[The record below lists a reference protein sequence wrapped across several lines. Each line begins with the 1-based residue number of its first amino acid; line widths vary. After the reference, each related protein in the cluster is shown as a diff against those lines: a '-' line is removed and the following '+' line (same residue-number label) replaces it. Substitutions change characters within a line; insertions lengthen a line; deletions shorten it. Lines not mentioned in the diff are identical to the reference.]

1 MATAETDTK
10 TALQELL
17 DERQRYE
24 GWLRALDDRRAATPP
39 HVYERVRTD
48 YTLRLERVT
57 QRLRERAEQLT
68 ATIEGMRTRLQS
80 LRSREADRTDERHE
94 FELRAA
100 VGELSPEEWERRR
113 GEADRELS
121 AIAEDRRSVEG
132 ELAELDRIVALTREP
147 ATRAPQAS
155 HSAEATEAGEAAATS
170 SAGFEPEEEAIAP
183 EASGAAVTAG
193 AVDRGE
199 HHPLAATPDTG
210 APSIDDFVADCQKGL
225 DRWNRILAPI
235 DRELRLPHVGF
246 HRNVGEFRQAS
257 VSPDG
262 RLVGPEVWEAHRA
275 EWLPN
280 DDDRAHVASLMQ
292 PALEPGVMASWVA
305 APSSGIHGK
314 PVEYEYL
321 RL

>member
-1 MATAETDTK
+1 MFVGAGGVGRVVQRTVDLMQQHQTDDVHPFGGINIDVLQRYINFHFSVSLDLFGAETSSNAANYFASGLKGRFQEEARLDDHRLHDDVVDVETAEGIRTVP
-10 TALQELL
+10 ALS
-17 DERQRYE
+17 
-24 GWLRALDDRRAATPP
+24 ALNA
-39 HVYERVRTD
+39 
-48 YTLRLERVT
+48 TLR
-57 QRLRERAEQLT
+57 
-68 ATIEGMRTRLQS
+68 
-80 LRSREADRTDERHE
+80 
-94 FELRAA
+94 
-100 VGELSPEEWERRR
+100 
-113 GEADRELS
+113 
-121 AIAEDRRSVEG
+121 
-132 ELAELDRIVALTREP
+132 
-147 ATRAPQAS
+147 
-155 HSAEATEAGEAAATS
+155 
-170 SAGFEPEEEAIAP
+170 
-183 EASGAAVTAG
+183 
-193 AVDRGE
+193 
-199 HHPLAATPDTG
+199 
-210 APSIDDFVADCQKGL
+210 DDFVADCQKGL